1 VLPAAA
7 VVGRHQAVVEPAA
20 QVVEAMPARGRAVG
34 LEVLIGAVHPTQSIL
49 NLPEAVAGVVLYQP
63 ESEE

>member
-7 VVGRHQAVVEPAA
+7 VVGRHQAMAVAAA

-34 LEVLIGAVHPTQSIL
+34 LEVLNGAAHPTQSIL
-49 NLPEAVAGVVLYQP
+49 KLPEAVAGVVLYQP

>member
-1 VLPAAA
+1 MA
-7 VVGRHQAVVEPAA
+7 EPAA

-49 NLPEAVAGVVLYQP
+49 KLPEAVAGVVLYQP